1 MYLSRL
7 NQEEK
12 EYFLELAYYVVNVDN
27 GFSDVEQELIRT
39 YCQEMGIEKYKK
51 KSIDIDSIVKYFS
64 KSTNK
69 NIVMLE
75 ILALAFMD
83 GNYDLEEKKT
93 IGKIQQAFCFTDEKL
108 LNFIQWVK
116 TVINIYQEGEK
127 LVNA

>member
-12 EYFLELAYYVVNVDN
+12 EYFLELAHYMANSDKD
-27 GFSDVEQELIRT
+27 FSRIEQDVIKN
-39 YCQEMGIEKYKK
+39 YCQEMGVEKYKK
-51 KSIDIDSIVKYFS
+51 KSIDIDNIIRYFS
-64 KSTNK
+64 RNTTK

-83 GNYDLEEKKT
+83 GNYNLEEKKT
-93 IGKIQQAFCFTDEKL
+93 ISKIQQAFGFSDEKL
-108 LNFIQWVK
+108 RNFVQWVK
-116 TVINIYQEGEK
+116 NVINIYKEGEQ